1 VALLMLK
8 IEAPDAKPEIC
19 KVPADG
25 LTLGRHPG
33 NTIVVADDTTV
44 SGRHLRIDLT
54 DQGMTVQD
62 LKSSNGTRVN
72 GKNIGHL
79 PYRLK
84 PGDVIQ
90 VGKTKITVVEKDEKG
105 SGIGSVISGV
115 GKKIQEV
122 TGRIF
127 GGKSAPKQVEPGFAV
142 CPKCGAKIHVGI
154 KVRGSRIG
162 CPRCKEIFLL

>member
-1 VALLMLK
+1 MLK
-8 IEAPDAKPEIC
+8 IESPDAKPETR

-25 LTLGRHPG
+25 LTLGRHAS
-33 NTIVVADDTTV
+33 NTIVVADDVTV
-44 SGRHLRIDLT
+44 SGKHLRIDLT

-72 GKNIGHL
+72 GKNIGRL

-90 VGKTKITVVEKDEKG
+90 AGKTKITVIEKDEKS
-105 SGIGSVISGV
+105 SGISSVISGV

-122 TGRIF
+122 TGKLF
-127 GGKSAPKQVEPGFAV
+127 GGKSAPKQAEPGFAV

-154 KVRGSRIG
+154 KVRGSKVG
-162 CPRCKEIFLL
+162 CPRCKEIFPL